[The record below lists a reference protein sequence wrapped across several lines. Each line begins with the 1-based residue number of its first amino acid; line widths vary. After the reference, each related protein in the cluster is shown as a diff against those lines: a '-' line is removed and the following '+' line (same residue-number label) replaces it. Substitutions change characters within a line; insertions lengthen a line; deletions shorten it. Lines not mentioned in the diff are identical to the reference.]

1 MGFNEETALS
11 GKVTQ
16 LEAIVVKFLPLKE
29 YDLSIPR
36 SFVMPEAVLYS
47 SNHRVWELCG
57 MFWLL
62 TVKSLA
68 P

>member
-16 LEAIVVKFLPLKE
+16 FETIVVKFLPLKE

-47 SNHRVWELCG
+47 RYFDNRSQQRG
-57 MFWLL
+57 
-62 TVKSLA
+62 
-68 P
+68 